1 MTDDTLIHESELADI
16 LGLTS
21 NRVRIL
27 TRDGI
32 LSRAAPARYDLRATV
47 RAYVEHLRA
56 GARGRAPGDAELKS
70 EKARQTREAADKLAI
85 QNAASRR
92 ELLPARDV
100 ETAWASTLR
109 NVRAGMLALPSRV
122 AQRLGHLTA
131 HDLSEIDH
139 EVRAVLSEAA
149 GGSDAR

>member
-1 MTDDTLIHESELADI
+1 MLP
-16 LGLTS
+16 
-21 NRVRIL
+21 
-27 TRDGI
+27 RDGHNRYP
-32 LSRAAPARYDLRATV
+32 LPESVHAYVAHLKAPQSRAGRRADAPSDPLK
-47 RAYVEHLRA
+47 
-56 GARGRAPGDAELKS
+56 AERI
-70 EKARQTREAADKLAI
+70 RQSREAADKLAI

-100 ETAWASTLR
+100 EATWASTLR

-122 AQRLGHLTA
+122 ALRLGHLTA